1 VSRLVAEEVKV
12 TSMSRV
18 LLIDGDVM
26 LYQNC
31 TVVEVAF
38 DWGDDIW
45 TLHSD
50 ARAAKH
56 LTDNWLAA
64 LKEDLNADKIEVAFS
79 DKKNFRKMILPTYK
93 YHRKSSRKPLAFH
106 AVKEYVSEVY
116 KSTVMPWLEADD
128 VLGIWATDP
137 KRKDEQ
143 IVVTIDKDL
152 LTIPGLHYNPTKPD
166 QGVIEIDDRTATY
179 NHLYQT
185 LTGDSV
191 DGYKGC
197 PGIGPVTAGRLLK
210 KDQSW
215 DTVLEAYSSAGLEA
229 EDALVQ
235 ARVARILHWED
246 YDQKAQEV
254 IEWQPY
260 QEANC

>member
-1 VSRLVAEEVKV
+1 
-12 TSMSRV
+12 MSRV

-26 LYQNC
+26 LYQHC
-31 TVVEVAF
+31 VAVEVSF

-50 ARAAKH
+50 AREAKH

-64 LKEDLNADKIEVAFS
+64 LKEDLNADKVEIAFS

-93 YHRKSSRKPLAFH
+93 YHRKASRKPLAFH
-106 AVKEYVSEVY
+106 AVRDYVTEVY
-116 KSTVMPWLEADD
+116 GSTVLPWLEADD

-152 LTIPGLHYNPTKPD
+152 LTVPGLHYNPTKPD
-166 QGVIEIDDRTATY
+166 QGVIEVDERTASY

-197 PGIGPVTAGRLLK
+197 PGIGPVNAKRLLDK
-210 KDQSW
+210 SQSW
-215 DTVLEAYSSAGLEA
+215 ETVLKAYDSAGLE
-229 EDALVQ
+229 EDDALVQ
-235 ARVARILHWED
+235 ARVARILHHED
-246 YDQKAQEV
+246 YDMKAQEV
-254 IEWQPY
+254 IEWQPC
-260 QEANC
+260 QEASC